1 MKTETYYRLDT
12 TGPVAT
18 LVEIRDPLPRSEYDL
33 TPLAV
38 YDGDDDSISYGQG
51 GWDEVGTVDTI
62 AKGETPDIDHLHKIG
77 AISQGRLLFRTEIQ
91 GGDGDV
97 ICELSAFGPRQFPK
111 LKGLMDH
118 LISMSCLDPDV
129 PEIIENYRM
138 DAIEIILDHPH
149 LLGLSENEVFVA
161 LFGHLKKAEAEV
173 K

>member
-12 TGPVAT
+12 TGSTAT

-38 YDGDDDSISYGQG
+38 QDDDDTISYGVG
-51 GWDEVGTVDTI
+51 GWDEVCTVDTL
-62 AKGETPDIDHLHKIG
+62 AKGATPDIDHLHRIG
-77 AISQGRLLFRTEIQ
+77 AIAQGRLLFRTAIQ

-118 LISMSCLDPDV
+118 LISMSCLDPHD
-129 PEIIENYRM
+129 PEIIENYRL
-138 DAIEIILDHPH
+138 DAIEIILDYPH
-149 LLGLSENEVFVA
+149 LLGLSENEVFTA
-161 LFGHLKKAEAEV
+161 LFGHLKRAEAQE
-173 K
+173 